1 MNITNF
7 LILNS
12 EGHEIQA
19 DAHCNNL
26 AFKCQECDY
35 PVLAATLDN
44 QRGSDEKNPAICKG
58 CGEAYFLNPREKS
71 EKLYVFSVREY
82 NNA

>member
-44 QRGSDEKNPAICKG
+44 QRGSDEKNLLSVKVVVKHTFLIHVKNQRNYM
-58 CGEAYFLNPREKS
+58 YFQ
-71 EKLYVFSVREY
+71 
-82 NNA
+82 